1 MYFFIKTLDKRIII
15 GYNSVC
21 KVFLVYTKKAV
32 TILAKDLSVSVL
44 LDFYG
49 ELLTPKQAESLDL
62 YYNQDLSLAE
72 IAEDTGVSRQG
83 VRAFIKQGEA
93 HLINFEEKLGMAKRF
108 AEISRLVEE
117 LENELPRKDSVK
129 EKINEIKKR
138 L

>member
-1 MYFFIKTLDKRIII
+1 MSKNLEI
-15 GYNSVC
+15 
-21 KVFLVYTKKAV
+21 AM
-32 TILAKDLSVSVL
+32 L

-49 ELLTPKQAESLDL
+49 DVLTEKQQDVIDL

-93 HLINFEEKLGMAKRF
+93 HLVNFEEKLGMAKRF
-108 AEISRLVEE
+108 AEISKLVED
-117 LENELPRKDSVK
+117 LEKELPRKDSVK
-129 EKINEIKKR
+129 EKIQEIKKR